1 MAPRSKKPRYSALRS
16 HTARI
21 LKVAEFPMHV
31 NGAYLDDPER
41 IPLLDRQPKG
51 PADRA

>member
-1 MAPRSKKPRYSALRS
+1 LARHTKTPRYSALRS

-21 LKVAEFPMHV
+21 LKLGEFPMHV

-41 IPLLDRQPKG
+41 IPRLHAQD
-51 PADRA
+51 ADKK